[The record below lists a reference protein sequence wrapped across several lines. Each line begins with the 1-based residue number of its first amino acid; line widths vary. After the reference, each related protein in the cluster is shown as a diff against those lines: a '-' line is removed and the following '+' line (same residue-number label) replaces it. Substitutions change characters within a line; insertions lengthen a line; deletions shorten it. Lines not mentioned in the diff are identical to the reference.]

1 MWEEE
6 GTTNCESGGDQSKEI
21 DPVNVSLQS
30 CRKIGWKIKIGILE
44 GGIGLLWLLK
54 RPPLQ
59 GGDFGKCKVQR
70 TQMWPVFGLELKE
83 NTKNT
88 PEFL

>member
-44 GGIGLLWLLK
+44 GGIGFLWLLQ
-54 RPPLQ
+54 RPPLL
-59 GGDFGKCKVQR
+59 GGGTLRYAKCK
-70 TQMWPVFGLELKE
+70 ELKGGL
-83 NTKNT
+83 
-88 PEFL
+88 FLAGS

>member
-59 GGDFGKCKVQR
+59 GGGLWEVQSAK
-70 TQMWPVFGLELKE
+70 TSNVACFWLGV
-83 NTKNT
+83 
-88 PEFL
+88 

>member
-6 GTTNCESGGDQSKEI
+6 GTTNCESKEI

-44 GGIGLLWLLK
+44 GGIGFLGLLK
-54 RPPLQ
+54 RPPPSW
-59 GGDFGKCKVQR
+59 GGG
-70 TQMWPVFGLELKE
+70 GL
-83 NTKNT
+83 
-88 PEFL
+88 